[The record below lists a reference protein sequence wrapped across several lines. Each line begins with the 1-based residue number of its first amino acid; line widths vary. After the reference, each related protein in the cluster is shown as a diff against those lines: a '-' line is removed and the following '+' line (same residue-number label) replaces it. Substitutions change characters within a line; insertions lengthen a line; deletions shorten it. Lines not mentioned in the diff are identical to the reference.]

1 MKDKDIFIDPVCNM
15 KVTPMT
21 SSGMAIVN
29 GEKFYFCSTHCL
41 HTFQK
46 NSDRFIHQKTK
57 NTSSCSHCNPE
68 TSSKESSKSKNVG
81 KIRTGIYTCPMHP
94 DVLEEGPGI
103 CPYCGM
109 SLEPNIE
116 KELDSESSG
125 EYIDIRK
132 RMIVSLIFTVP
143 LLILVMLDMFFKVT
157 IIPGKISPIIELLL
171 TTPVVLFGGW
181 IFFKRGYYSI
191 INKSPNMYTLIS
203 IGTGVAFLYS
213 LIATMFPGIFPESLR
228 TDFGTLPVYF
238 ESAAS
243 IITLILIGQLIEIKA
258 RNKTGNA
265 IRELIK
271 LYPKKAHVVIDG
283 KEKEVDL
290 EEVKENDILKVYPGE
305 KIPVDGII
313 LEGSTSIDESM
324 ITGESLPV
332 AKTPGNQVISGTIN
346 IDGNILIRALK
357 VGKNTVLSQ
366 IIELVNKAQK
376 SRPPI
381 QKLADK
387 ISYYFVPIVAIVA
400 IITFFTWLVFGPR
413 PALAYAIVSSVS
425 VLIIACPCALGLA
438 TPMSIVVG
446 VGRGARSGILFRNV
460 GIIEKAKDVDILI
473 LDKTGT
479 ITTGKPSIKD
489 IILYDDLSENDL
501 LKIAASLEQYSEH
514 PVAKAVIEYAKQK
527 NIQIIKCTNFKIIPG
542 IGIVGEIEDKK
553 IEIGSNRILT
563 DEEKKRV
570 NRYESSIF
578 VKINKKLSGALIFE
592 DSPRKESIE
601 AIDRLKK
608 KGIKLIMVTGDK
620 KETAEK
626 LATQLGIDNFYS
638 EVLPE
643 DKLNIVKEY
652 QNRGFIVAM
661 AGDGINDAP
670 ALMQADIGIAMGTG
684 TDIAIESADII
695 LVKGDLS
702 GIEKAIKLSRV
713 TLRNIKQNLFWA
725 FFYNTLGIPIAAG
738 FLYPIFGILLSP
750 IIAAAAMTFSDVSVI
765 FNALRLS
772 KVEL

>member
-1 MKDKDIFIDPVCNM
+1 
-15 KVTPMT
+15 
-21 SSGMAIVN
+21 
-29 GEKFYFCSTHCL
+29 
-41 HTFQK
+41 
-46 NSDRFIHQKTK
+46 
-57 NTSSCSHCNPE
+57 
-68 TSSKESSKSKNVG
+68 
-81 KIRTGIYTCPMHP
+81 
-94 DVLEEGPGI
+94 
-103 CPYCGM
+103 
-109 SLEPNIE
+109 
-116 KELDSESSG
+116 
-125 EYIDIRK
+125 
-132 RMIVSLIFTVP
+132 
-143 LLILVMLDMFFKVT
+143 
-157 IIPGKISPIIELLL
+157 
-171 TTPVVLFGGW
+171 
-181 IFFKRGYYSI
+181 
-191 INKSPNMYTLIS
+191 
-203 IGTGVAFLYS
+203 
-213 LIATMFPGIFPESLR
+213 
-228 TDFGTLPVYF
+228 
-238 ESAAS
+238 
-243 IITLILIGQLIEIKA
+243 
-258 RNKTGNA
+258 
-265 IRELIK
+265 
-271 LYPKKAHVVIDG
+271 
-283 KEKEVDL
+283 
-290 EEVKENDILKVYPGE
+290 
-305 KIPVDGII
+305 
-313 LEGSTSIDESM
+313 
-324 ITGESLPV
+324 
-332 AKTPGNQVISGTIN
+332 
-346 IDGNILIRALK
+346 
-357 VGKNTVLSQ
+357 
-366 IIELVNKAQK
+366 
-376 SRPPI
+376 
-381 QKLADK
+381 
-387 ISYYFVPIVAIVA
+387 
-400 IITFFTWLVFGPR
+400 
-413 PALAYAIVSSVS
+413 
-425 VLIIACPCALGLA
+425 
-438 TPMSIVVG
+438 
-446 VGRGARSGILFRNV
+446 
-460 GIIEKAKDVDILI
+460 AKDVDILI

-501 LKIAASLEQYSEH
+501 LKIAAGLEQYSEH

-553 IEIGSNRILT
+553 IEIGSNRVLT

-570 NRYESSIF
+570 NHYESSIF

-702 GIEKAIKLSRV
+702 GIEKAIKLSKV

-765 FNALRLS
+765 FNALRVS